1 MITQHG
7 NPRRRT
13 LVGATMAAT
22 AFAAVLMVAT
32 PGAGIAQAHGYSTPS
47 GDAVGRPGFGSEDTP
62 GNPAPGVRAVQALG
76 DRVFNQNT
84 AFNKALDDSPLGINY
99 HNAFGTANYEH
110 PTHGSNGTVTGLFNG
125 GLIKTTYDSLQARA
139 SHYPTKPTSPQR
151 RSANSAVTTPRPIPI
166 GARHRQLRGH
176 VLRRRRR
183 RRCGRKAPARPT
195 QHDLWPDSSRI
206 GPQFVSSKALRRT

>member
-125 GLIKTTYDSLQARA
+125 GLIKTTYDSLQARGVA
-139 SHYPTKPTSPQR
+139 LPDEADLSATTIRQLSGHHTAPDPH
-151 RSANSAVTTPRPIPI
+151 RSASSTATRACTATT
-166 GARHRQLRGH
+166 A
-176 VLRRRRR
+176 
-183 RRCGRKAPARPT
+183 KT
-195 QHDLWPDSSRI
+195 
-206 GPQFVSSKALRRT
+206 ALRAQGSC

>member
-13 LVGATMAAT
+13 QVGTTMAAT

-32 PGAGIAQAHGYSTPS
+32 PGAGIALAHGYSTPS
-47 GDAVGRPGFGSEDTP
+47 GDAVGRPGFGTEGTP

-76 DRVFNQNT
+76 DRVFNQST

-110 PTHGSNGTVTGLFNG
+110 PTHGSNGTVTGLLNG
-125 GLIKTTYDSLQARA
+125 GLIKTTYDSLQARGVA
-139 SHYPTKPTSPQR
+139 LPDEADLSATVIRQLSGHHTAPDPH
-151 RSANSAVTTPRPIPI
+151 RSASSTVIRACTATT
-166 GARHRQLRGH
+166 A
-176 VLRRRRR
+176 
-183 RRCGRKAPARPT
+183 KT
-195 QHDLWPDSSRI
+195 
-206 GPQFVSSKALRRT
+206 ALRAQGSC